1 MFYEQRMTVPD
12 SPAALRAEY
21 EDTLATIIDERGPA
35 AVAADADLDEATLEA
50 LAAGDAPELTLEE
63 AAAIQSLAEGEPE
76 PETMV
81 TMALEHLLLGMS
93 TAVLD
98 VEALESRV
106 EIDLEAKEIQQKIE
120 GRAPMSFDEFVHVQ
134 YVIADGAP

>member
-1 MFYEQRMTVPD
+1 MFYEQRMTVPG
-12 SPAALRAEY
+12 SPADLRAEY
-21 EDTLATIIDERGPA
+21 EDDLAAIVDDRGAA
-35 AVAADADLDEATLEA
+35 AVAAETDVDRETLES
-50 LAAGDAPELTLEE
+50 LTAGDSPDLALED
-63 AAAIQSLAEGEPE
+63 AARIQSLAEGEPD

-98 VEALESRV
+98 VDAVETEL
-106 EIDLEAKEIQQKIE
+106 EIDLDAKEVHQKIE
-120 GRAPMSFDEFVHVQ
+120 GRAPMSFDEFVHIQ